1 MLKTC
6 LQMDVPGTG
15 KEKGRR
21 LVSRMHGRS
30 RGSEV
35 EVLRLV
41 VAAGEAPGMGTWG
54 SEGVWMEDV

>member
-15 KEKGRR
+15 REKGRH
-21 LVSRMHGRS
+21 LLSKTHGRS

-41 VAAGEAPGMGTWG
+41 VAAGEAPGMGTGG
-54 SEGVWMEDV
+54 SEDLWMEDV